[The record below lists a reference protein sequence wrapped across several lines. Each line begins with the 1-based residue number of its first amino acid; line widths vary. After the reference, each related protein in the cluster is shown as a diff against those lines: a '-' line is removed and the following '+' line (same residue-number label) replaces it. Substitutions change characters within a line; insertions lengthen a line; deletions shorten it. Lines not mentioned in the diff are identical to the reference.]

1 MQTTLTERD
10 KKLLIFL
17 SLFVIVVGIG
27 YWGLRPIYKNIKETD
42 EAIEEAQ
49 ALKESNE
56 LKISQLPVYEK
67 DNEELEKD
75 IVAARQSFY
84 PIMSSDEI
92 DKMFTTMVL
101 DYNLYSYFLRIS
113 IDEEELQSE
122 PYQYSNKALGLE
134 AEEEEGPP
142 EELDTY
148 DAQAVDDYAEDQYAI
163 PEFEDEKPQTGIYE
177 ARVNMQVG
185 GRVDDMQRLI
195 DDLSNKKDKML
206 LDSYS
211 WSRKSDV
218 VLNNASGEYEVD
230 NTDRVEFTVSLFMY
244 KE

>member
-42 EAIEEAQ
+42 EAIVEAED
-49 ALKESNE
+49 LKAQNE
-56 LKISQLPVYEK
+56 LKIMQLPIYEK
-67 DNEELEKD
+67 DNEELEKN
-75 IVAARQSFY
+75 IVTARQSFY
-84 PIMSSDEI
+84 PIMSSDEL
-92 DKMFTTMVL
+92 DRMFTTMVL

-113 IDEEELQSE
+113 IAEDELQSE
-122 PYQYSNKALGLE
+122 PYQYSKKALGLDDD
-134 AEEEEGPP
+134 EEEGPP

-148 DAQAVDDYAEDQYAI
+148 DAQAVDDYAEDQYAQ
-163 PEFEDEKPQTGIYE
+163 PDFGDEKPQTGIYE

-185 GRVDDMQRLI
+185 GRAEDLQRLI
-195 DDLSNKKDKML
+195 DDLSASKDKML

-211 WSRKSDV
+211 WSKRGEV
-218 VLNNASGEYEVD
+218 FRNEEGEYEVD
-230 NTDRVEFTVSLFMY
+230 NQNRVEFVVSLFMY

>member
-27 YWGLRPIYKNIKETD
+27 YWGLRPMYKNIKTTN
-42 EAIEEAQ
+42 EEIVDAQ
-49 ALKESNE
+49 ELKDSNE
-56 LKISQLPVYEK
+56 LKIQQLPIYEK
-67 DNEELEKD
+67 DSAELEES
-75 IVAARQSFY
+75 IVSARQSFY
-84 PIMSSDEI
+84 PIMTADEL
-92 DKMFTTMVL
+92 DKMFTGMVL

-122 PYQYSNKALGLE
+122 PYMYSKKALGLE
-134 AEEEEGPP
+134 EEEEEGPP
-142 EELDTY
+142 EDLDTY
-148 DAQAVDDYAEDQYAI
+148 DAQAVDDYAEDQYAT

-177 ARVNMQVG
+177 AKVNMQVG
-185 GRVDDMQRLI
+185 GRPEDLQRLI
-195 DDLSNKKDKML
+195 DNLSVQKDKML

-211 WSRKSDV
+211 WSRSNEGNRNINDDV
-218 VLNNASGEYEVD
+218 PDDQN
-230 NTDRVEFTVSLFMY
+230 RVEFTVSLFMY